1 MKTIFNFND
10 VIDRVKNSL
19 NINSDKD
26 ISERLGMK
34 PAAFNARKKA
44 QSLPFEEILSL
55 ANIEKIDFNWL
66 LTGQGNAP
74 NIDAQTDLTYKQAL
88 SPQHQHQTQEQRN
101 HYRVTPK
108 SWDEFELVPFY
119 DVEASAGAGALV
131 DQEQIA
137 GEMAFR
143 RDWLKEMG
151 LQLAH
156 CALIKARGDSM
167 EETIH
172 DGDLLLVDTRIDA
185 IKDDAIYIIQSDHVL
200 IVKRVQHALDGS
212 LIIISDNDK
221 YENQTISPSQA
232 DKLKVAGRVRWY
244 GHVL

>member
-1 MKTIFNFND
+1 MKTVFNFED
-10 VIDRVKNSL
+10 VTERIKKALKINHDYELASLMNMKPTTFNSRKKSNSL
-19 NINSDKD
+19 
-26 ISERLGMK
+26 
-34 PAAFNARKKA
+34 PY
-44 QSLPFEEILSL
+44 EELLLL
-55 ANIEKIDFNWL
+55 ADTEKLNFNWL
-66 LTGQGNAP
+66 LTGQGNAL
-74 NIDAQTDLTYKQAL
+74 NTDAQTDLTYKQAL
-88 SPQHQHQTQEQRN
+88 SPQFQAQEQRN
-101 HYRVTPK
+101 HYRIAPK
-108 SWDEFELVPFY
+108 SWEEFELVPFY

-137 GEMAFR
+137 SEMAFR

-151 LQLAH
+151 LQMAH

-185 IKDDAIYIIQSDHVL
+185 IKDDAIYIIQTDHVL

-221 YENQTISPSQA
+221 YENQTISPMQA